1 MTFTVR
7 ARGGG
12 AVGPGWETT
21 VGAGEALAVA
31 PRSRTAGAGE
41 ALAVAPRSSRT
52 ADAQLAKNAE
62 KQLRR
67 PPHGECG
74 LTEQKARDFVIVSTS
89 ISRILKM
96 S

>member
-21 VGAGEALAVA
+21 V
-31 PRSRTAGAGE
+31 GAGE